1 MSAAL
6 IDVRKITY
14 SEFRQMEF
22 DDNDPYIYE
31 LINGIL
37 MKKSAPQPRHQ
48 RISRKLL
55 RLMDDFIQKNALGEI
70 FYAPIDV
77 FLDDENVPQP
87 DLVFVSNAR
96 ASIVNDREGILGVP
110 DLVVEIISPSSMR
123 LDRVVKKE
131 LYEAYAVPEYW
142 LIDPKN
148 DAIEVFSFQNG
159 RYKSVAFAN
168 DLSEKIASTVLTGFE
183 VSLSDIF

>member
-1 MSAAL
+1 
-6 IDVRKITY
+6 
-14 SEFRQMEF
+14 MEF

-48 RISRKLL
+48 RISGNIND
-55 RLMDDFIQKNALGEI
+55 LMRQFVKKNALGEV

-96 ASIVNDREGILGVP
+96 ASIVEDREGILGVP
-110 DLVVEIISPSSMR
+110 DLIVEIISPSSMR

-131 LYEAYAVPEYW
+131 LYEAFAVPEYW

-168 DLSEKIASTVLTGFE
+168 DLSEKIASTVLAGFE
-183 VSLSDIF
+183 VALSDIF

>member
-1 MSAAL
+1 MSATL

-37 MKKSAPQPRHQ
+37 VKKSAPQPRHQ

-55 RLMDDFIQKNALGEI
+55 RLMDEFIQKNALGEV

-77 FLDDENVPQP
+77 FLDPENAPQP
-87 DLVFVSNAR
+87 DLVFVSAAR
-96 ASIVNDREGILGVP
+96 SFIIDEIEGILGVP
-110 DLVVEIISPSSMR
+110 DLVVEIISPSSIR
-123 LDRVVKKE
+123 LDRVDKKE
-131 LYEAYAVPEYW
+131 LYEKFGVAEYW

-148 DAIEVFSFQNG
+148 TAIEVFSFQNG
-159 RYKSVAFAN
+159 RYKSMAFAN
-168 DLSEKIASTVLTGFE
+168 DLSDKITSNALSGFE
-183 VSLSDIF
+183 VFLSDIF

>member
-1 MSAAL
+1 MSATL
-6 IDVRKITY
+6 IDVEKITY
-14 SEFRQMEF
+14 SAFRQMEF

-55 RLMDDFIQKNALGEI
+55 RLMDEFIQKNTLGEI

-96 ASIVNDREGILGVP
+96 ASIVDDREGILGVP

-131 LYEAYAVPEYW
+131 LYEAFAVPEYW

-168 DLSEKIASTVLTGFE
+168 DLSEKIASTILTGFE

>member
-1 MSAAL
+1 MTLVAQ
-6 IDVRKITY
+6 KEITY

-37 MKKSAPQPRHQ
+37 VRKSAPQPRHQ

-55 RLMDDFIQKNALGEI
+55 RLMDDFIQKHNIGEV

-77 FLDDENVPQP
+77 FLDEKNVPQP
-87 DLVFVSNAR
+87 DLVFVSKER
-96 ASIVNDREGILGVP
+96 SFIVDEIDGILGVP
-110 DLVVEIISPSSMR
+110 DLVVEIISPSSIRM
-123 LDRVVKKE
+123 DRVDKKD
-131 LYEAYAVPEYW
+131 LYEGFGVPEYW

-148 DAIEVFSFQNG
+148 TAIEVFSFQNG
-159 RYKSVAFAN
+159 RYKSIDLANELSQKVA
-168 DLSEKIASTVLTGFE
+168 SIVLKDFE
-183 VSLSDIF
+183 VMLSDIF

>member
-1 MSAAL
+1 MTL
-6 IDVRKITY
+6 VQNKKITY

-22 DDNDPYIYE
+22 DEDDPYFYE

-37 MKKSAPQPRHQ
+37 VRKSAPQPKHQ

-55 RLMDDFIQKNALGEI
+55 RLMDEFIQKNALGEV

-77 FLDDENVPQP
+77 FLDEENVPQP
-87 DLVFVSNAR
+87 DLVYVSKDK
-96 ASIVNDREGILGVP
+96 ASIVDESEGILGVP
-110 DLVVEIISPSSMR
+110 DLVVEIISPSSIRM
-123 LDRVVKKE
+123 DRVDKKS
-131 LYEAYAVPEYW
+131 LYEGFGVPEYW

-148 DAIEVFSFQNG
+148 TAIEVFSLDKG
-159 RYKSVAFAN
+159 RYKSTDFAN
-168 DLSEKIASTVLTGFE
+168 ESHEKVKSLVLKDFE